1 MLLAR
6 AGELEALL
14 RLSLGDLRTPAELAA
29 GLPAGRRG
37 LLLARIALAAGHH
50 DAARQQLQERP
61 LADLT
66 PRRALVRQILLAAAA
81 IERGDPKTASTMA
94 GVLQDARLGGFLNT
108 VVTTAPQVTSYLVEH
123 APRLRPDPFTGQLIA
138 AALEAR
144 ASQPAGS
151 LPGRGLPEALT
162 PAELRI
168 LKLLPTSS
176 YLQIADTLY
185 ISRNT
190 VKVHLRAVYQKL
202 GVTSRSQALERAIDL
217 RLL

>member
-1 MLLAR
+1 
-6 AGELEALL
+6 
-14 RLSLGDLRTPAELAA
+14 
-29 GLPAGRRG
+29 
-37 LLLARIALAAGHH
+37 
-50 DAARQQLQERP
+50 
-61 LADLT
+61 
-66 PRRALVRQILLAAAA
+66 
-81 IERGDPKTASTMA
+81 
-94 GVLQDARLGGFLNT
+94 
-108 VVTTAPQVTSYLVEH
+108 VTSYLVEH
-123 APRLRPDPFTGQLIA
+123 GPQLRPDPFTDQLIA

-144 ASQPAGS
+144 VGQAGGS
-151 LPGRGLPEALT
+151 LPGRGLPQPLT

-217 RLL
+217 HLL